1 MSNPFEYYKT
11 PETRKQAQSNIN
23 HWWYESMATDCEIEE
38 SGFLP
43 VQHRVFVREMVQ
55 QAKRDL
61 AKLES
66 AQ

>member
-1 MSNPFEYYKT
+1 
-11 PETRKQAQSNIN
+11 
-23 HWWYESMATDCEIEE
+23 MATGCEIEE

-43 VQHRVFVREMVQ
+43 VQHKVFIREMVQ